1 MQVRAAGLRPAVKAL
16 ASGAHYGSAD
26 QLPKVAGVD
35 GVGLLDNGA
44 GVYFVTARPPYGT
57 CRWVTSPLLKPSCSG
72 LSSVKTAWWP
82 QRPRTRLE
90 RGTGNERL
98 ASALSWLIGGIGSR

>member
-1 MQVRAAGLRPAVKAL
+1 MISGGQQGPGVRQTIYSLAKPIPEIQGGSFSVRP
-16 ASGAHYGSAD
+16 
-26 QLPKVAGVD
+26 
-35 GVGLLDNGA
+35 
-44 GVYFVTARPPYGT
+44 
-57 CRWVTSPLLKPSCSG
+57 CSR

-98 ASALSWLIGGIGSR
+98 ASALSWLIGGIGSL